1 MQFRKGRSGELP
13 PCQRPNFYNMRISRL
28 PGPAN
33 RPSLPSSS
41 TRAPPPFK
49 SGIPLP
55 ERLVPG
61 GNRPNLFHRVSSVV
75 DIPPCHL
82 VCTTV
87 TLRAGESAGPALPSQ
102 LPTRVGYTPD
112 FTDTEDEEEQDEEQE
127 GLGAEKEQSLKNG
140 EKETVSVTPSG
151 LPNISPTATL
161 PTLPQ
166 TSLSQTTPD
175 TPELEA
181 SFSPPILVTP
191 PSTPR
196 GPSGRP
202 LRRRPVARPP
212 WKLGGDRLPRPP
224 GQPPRLAANPQRPQG
239 QPARVAAGQ
248 PSRPPSRPLR
258 PQSGQPTPPLRTSQR
273 PFVFP
278 TASTSLRGGEPIIVT
293 GVRFS

>member
-1 MQFRKGRSGELP
+1 MPAR
-13 PCQRPNFYNMRISRL
+13 
-28 PGPAN
+28 GPT
-33 RPSLPSSS
+33 SS

-61 GNRPNLFHRVSSVV
+61 GMLPFFLHCVSLIFCLLILF
-75 DIPPCHL
+75 
-82 VCTTV
+82 TV
-87 TLRAGESAGPALPSQ
+87 TCRAGESAGPSLPSQ

-112 FTDTEDEEEQDEEQE
+112 FTDTKEEDKEDDEELERDEADE
-127 GLGAEKEQSLKNG
+127 GQPLENEPGDKKKVFATS
-140 EKETVSVTPSG
+140 SV
-151 LPNISPTATL
+151 LPNISPTASV
-161 PTLPQ
+161 PSLPQ
-166 TSLSQTTPD
+166 VSAYQTTPD
-175 TPELEA
+175 TPELQA

-212 WKLGGDRLPRPP
+212 WKLGGDRIPRPP

-239 QPARVAAGQ
+239 QPPRSPGQ
-248 PSRPPSRPLR
+248 PSRPANNPSRPLR

-278 TASTSLRGGEPIIVT
+278 TASTSIRGGEPVIVT
-293 GVRFS
+293 GVAIPAENDVIDLTVTAQQGFGGRRPPKKKYTGK